1 MLPMSTAPGWLRSWA
16 PRLLLAGIMAALAL
30 AAGAAFDAKGALEG
44 LLSAWLFWLG
54 ISMGSTALLMID
66 ALTGSRWGAHARP
79 ILAPAAAVT
88 PLVALLFVGFA
99 VVSGG
104 PEARNDGFLERGIV
118 VLGIWSVLAVMFAQS
133 KRPGPIAA
141 GIGLVLYALTSSMA
155 AVEWAQSLDPRS
167 CSTALG
173 AVFLVAQIASALAW
187 ASVALAGK
195 RHSAPGLSGLLIA
208 AILGVAYLGIM
219 QLLVS
224 WQGFALVTVG
234 VGAVIPLIVLAPRR
248 VRESALLMGAA
259 GACVLA
265 GLLLHTLWQVQPE
278 FDFNP
283 SWANAVAPVALGGV
297 WLGLAFGVVERR
309 LAAIPR
315 SRRRD

>member
-1 MLPMSTAPGWLRSWA
+1 MPPMSTAPGWPRNWA
-16 PRLLLAGIMAALAL
+16 PRLLLAGIVATVAF
-30 AAGAAFDAKGALEG
+30 AAGAAFDAKGALAG

-66 ALTGSRWGAHARP
+66 ALAGSRWGAHARP

-88 PLVALLFVGFA
+88 PLVALLFVVFA
-99 VVSGG
+99 VASGE
-104 PEARNDGFLERGIV
+104 PETQNEGFLERGV
-118 VLGIWSVLAVMFAQS
+118 VILGIWSVLAVLFAQS
-133 KRPGPIAA
+133 KRPGPVAA

-155 AVEWAQSLDPRS
+155 AVEWTQSFDPRWS
-167 CSTALG
+167 STAFG

-219 QLLVS
+219 QLSVS

-234 VGAVIPLIVLAPRR
+234 IGAVAPLIVLAPRR
-248 VRESALLMGAA
+248 VRESALSMGAV
-259 GACVLA
+259 GGCVLA
-265 GLLLHTLWQVQPE
+265 GLLLHTLWQVQPA

-283 SWANAVAPVALGGV
+283 SWADAVAPVAVGGV

-309 LAAIPR
+309 LAAVPR
-315 SRRRD
+315 SHRRD

>member
-1 MLPMSTAPGWLRSWA
+1 MLPKSTAPGWLKSWA
-16 PRLLLAGIMAALAL
+16 PRLLLAGILAAMGL

-66 ALTGSRWGAHARP
+66 ALTGSRWGVHARP

-88 PLVALLFVGFA
+88 PLVALVFVVFA

-104 PEARNDGFLERGIV
+104 AELQIPGFLGRGIV
-118 VLGIWSVLAVMFAQS
+118 ILAIWSVLAVLFAQS
-133 KRPGPIAA
+133 KRPGPVAA
-141 GIGLVLYALTSSMA
+141 GMGLVLYALTSSMA
-155 AVEWAQSLDPRS
+155 AVDWSQSFDPRWS
-167 CSTALG
+167 SSAFG
-173 AVFLVAQIASALAW
+173 AVFLVTQIASALAW

-195 RHSAPGLSGLLIA
+195 HHSVPGLSGLLIA
-208 AILGVAYLGIM
+208 AILGVAYLGVM
-219 QLLVS
+219 QLSVS
-224 WQGFALVTVG
+224 WQGFALVTTG

-248 VRESALLMGAA
+248 VRESALLMGAV

-265 GLLLHTLWQVQPE
+265 GLLMHTLWQAQPE

-283 SWANAVAPVALGGV
+283 SWANAVAPVALGGL

-309 LAAIPR
+309 LAAAPG
-315 SRRRD
+315 RRRHG